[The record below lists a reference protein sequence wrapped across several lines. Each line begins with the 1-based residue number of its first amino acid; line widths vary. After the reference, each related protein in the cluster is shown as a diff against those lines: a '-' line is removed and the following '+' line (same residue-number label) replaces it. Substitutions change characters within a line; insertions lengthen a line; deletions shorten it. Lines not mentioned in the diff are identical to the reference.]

1 MNSCRSSG
9 SRRILSHCKGLQFT
23 KKMIHTQGV
32 GLFGV
37 LGHGLD
43 LKDSKNYKMLH
54 KADVDDV
61 TIVAKQISAGWGH
74 SAGVTENGDLFVWG
88 RPYDFSNLMTL
99 NKIRAFSGILAR
111 FASRLTSDLGT
122 EKDGLYPTPYLIES
136 LGKVSSAHCSAGL
149 TGICNFTFSL
159 WNTHFAD
166 MIILFLC
173 IVKLTCYSFILHHS
187 CSN

>member
-9 SRRILSHCKGLQFT
+9 SIKIYSQCKGFQLS

-54 KADVDDV
+54 KADVDDIS
-61 TIVAKQISAGWGH
+61 IVAKQISAGWGH
-74 SAGVTENGDLFVWG
+74 SAGVTEDGDLFVWG

-122 EKDGLYPTPYLIES
+122 EKDGLYPTPVFMES
-136 LGKVSSAHCSAGL
+136 VGKVLSAHCSAGL
-149 TGICNFTFSL
+149 TGT
-159 WNTHFAD
+159 
-166 MIILFLC
+166 
-173 IVKLTCYSFILHHS
+173 
-187 CSN
+187 